1 MRESNNED
9 NKINQN
15 ERNHNIIKSKTF
27 EMADYDPETRQG
39 SLTSIESSENSIEML
54 NDSNSDFLRPENQ
67 YSTGI
72 FVNYFDYFMSIFLF
86 INSHIFFIY

>member
-27 EMADYDPETRQG
+27 EMADYDPET
-39 SLTSIESSENSIEML
+39 
-54 NDSNSDFLRPENQ
+54 
-67 YSTGI
+67 
-72 FVNYFDYFMSIFLF
+72 
-86 INSHIFFIY
+86 